1 MAFSAAYV
9 PSSPGPGEYNPPYP
23 GYIIY
28 SSTACLPF
36 PQGSSVFNWERDFEK
51 CIYENDAKSSKR
63 DELMTFDSYAVRSP
77 SPSDSR
83 SRDAIPTKSP
93 PKSSLVFSEV
103 KPTNILG
110 VFGLSVRTTE
120 RDLQDE
126 FSRHGK
132 IEKIVIVYDQRT
144 GRSRGFAFI
153 TMRSIEDATQCI
165 DRLNGLTIHGRNIRV
180 DYSATPKPHD
190 PTPGQYLG
198 PKRTIISDE
207 RLLSRDGR
215 YDDCLEMDGSL
226 HHASHCHHFNRNKDR
241 YDIRDDQMLNRLR
254 RLEDAYYRGRH
265 DRRDNEYRHRRI
277 SLSPRRNT
285 YETSPNRR
293 GRDAAYESGCSDF
306 SRYL

>member
-1 MAFSAAYV
+1 
-9 PSSPGPGEYNPPYP
+9 
-23 GYIIY
+23 
-28 SSTACLPF
+28 
-36 PQGSSVFNWERDFEK
+36 
-51 CIYENDAKSSKR
+51 
-63 DELMTFDSYAVRSP
+63 MTFDPYAVRSP

-83 SRDAIPTKSP
+83 RRDAIPTKSP

-132 IEKIVIVYDQRT
+132 IEKIIIVYDQRVSTSRIIRITSRNVSEICPVQT

-165 DRLNGLTIHGRNIRV
+165 DKLDGFTIHGRNIRV

-198 PKRTIISDE
+198 PKRTIICESFQE
-207 RLLSRDGR
+207 ENNKIKVLCSYVLNHCSR
-215 YDDCLEMDGSL
+215 
-226 HHASHCHHFNRNKDR
+226 
-241 YDIRDDQMLNRLR
+241 
-254 RLEDAYYRGRH
+254 
-265 DRRDNEYRHRRI
+265 
-277 SLSPRRNT
+277 
-285 YETSPNRR
+285 
-293 GRDAAYESGCSDF
+293 
-306 SRYL
+306 

>member
-28 SSTACLPF
+28 SST
-36 PQGSSVFNWERDFEK
+36 SHKW
-51 CIYENDAKSSKR
+51 
-63 DELMTFDSYAVRSP
+63 DELMTFNSYAVRSP

-83 SRDAIPTKSP
+83 SSDNIPSKSP
-93 PKSSLVFSEV
+93 PGSSHVFSKV
-103 KPTNILG
+103 KSTNILG

-126 FSRHGK
+126 FSRHGE
-132 IEKIVIVYDQRT
+132 IEKVVIVYDQRT
-144 GRSRGFAFI
+144 GRSRGFGFI

-165 DRLNGLTIHGRNIRV
+165 NKLNGFTIHGRNIRV

-198 PKRTIISDE
+198 PKTTTISDE
-207 RLLSRDGR
+207 RLLSRCGR
-215 YDDCLEMDGSL
+215 YDDFLEMDRSL
-226 HHASHCHHFNRNKDR
+226 HGASHRHHFNRSKGR
-241 YDIRDDQMLNRLR
+241 YVIRDDQMLDKRR

-265 DRRDNEYRHRRI
+265 DRREAHEYRYRRT
-277 SLSPRRNT
+277 SLR
-285 YETSPNRR
+285 
-293 GRDAAYESGCSDF
+293 
-306 SRYL
+306 